1 MVSGCE
7 RFGAFVSLDETCAEG
22 LLPVRALGHE
32 WYSYDEDRMAL
43 VGEST
48 GTVWRLG
55 QRVEVEVV
63 GVDVARG
70 QIDFRLPE
78 RPGR

>member
-1 MVSGCE
+1 
-7 RFGAFVSLDETCAEG
+7 
-22 LLPVRALGHE
+22 
-32 WYSYDEDRMAL
+32 MAL

-48 GTVWRLG
+48 GAVWRLG
-55 QRVEVEVV
+55 QCVEVEVV